1 MSEME
6 TKKTMEALGE
16 RDEQV
21 DAISGNGVNLTP
33 HDEKSTDSQVESQK
47 PFHLWGGEQPCR
59 LGHDKL
65 RGVLLAGWHR

>member
-21 DAISGNGVNLTP
+21 DAISGNGGESDTP
-33 HDEKSTDSQVESQK
+33 
-47 PFHLWGGEQPCR
+47 
-59 LGHDKL
+59 
-65 RGVLLAGWHR
+65 